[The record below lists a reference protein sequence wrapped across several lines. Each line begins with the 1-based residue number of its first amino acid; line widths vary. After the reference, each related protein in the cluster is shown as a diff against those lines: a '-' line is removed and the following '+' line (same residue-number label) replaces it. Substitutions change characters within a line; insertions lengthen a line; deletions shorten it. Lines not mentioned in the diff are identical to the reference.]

1 MRTPRLPAAA
11 LLTAAAVAIPC
22 GAWYLSGAREAA
34 RDAVALEREAEAD
47 AGAEAMRLAE
57 HLSHR
62 LDVLL
67 ETESAR
73 PPDHYHRHQEPA
85 TNACACPR
93 FRPSPLAGADPLIG
107 AHFQREPSGELA
119 FPAIPDEGRAA
130 ASEAAAGIEAAL
142 EGPTARPASVSL
154 PASGPERLLAVGP
167 FRWRTAALPSG
178 AALVAVREVRTSLHV
193 RRQGF
198 VVPASTLEAAL
209 ASPAGPV
216 RVGPGRADA
225 ANEAPL
231 ALPGAAWSV
240 RVSPG
245 PALADA
251 HRRAEERRSAFRRTF
266 AAGSAAALFA
276 ALLVV
281 GLVWQ
286 ADRAVA
292 ERARFAASAAHELRT
307 PLTGLR
313 LHAEMLASGLG
324 RMERSSDYAQR
335 IVDETT
341 RLTRV
346 VGNVLGFTRLERGTL
361 HVDRA
366 AGDVG
371 AALRTTAVRLAPL
384 AERAGARLAVTVPE
398 DLPLIAFDADALD
411 TILANLVDNALKY
424 ARDAEDRTVEVSVS
438 VEGPWLAVTVAD
450 GGPGVPPRL
459 RRRLFRPFTRASAPD
474 GPAGL
479 GLGLALVDGLARAH
493 GGRARFRPRAG
504 GGSAF
509 SVLLPVIV
517 DPTLWVNR

>member
-11 LLTAAAVAIPC
+11 LLTTAAVAIPC
-22 GAWYLSGAREAA
+22 GAWYVSGAREAA
-34 RDAVALEREAEAD
+34 RDAVALEQEAEAG

-73 PPDHYHRHQEPA
+73 PPDHYHRHREPA
-85 TNACACPR
+85 TSACACPR

-142 EGPTARPASVSL
+142 DGPVAAEPASARVA
-154 PASGPERLLAVGP
+154 ASGPERLLAVGP
-167 FRWRTAALPSG
+167 FRWRTAVLPSG
-178 AALVAVREVRTSLHV
+178 AALVAVREVRTSLNV

-216 RVGPGRADA
+216 RVAPGRSDA

-240 RVSPG
+240 SVSPG
-245 PALADA
+245 PALEDA
-251 HRRAEERRSAFRRTF
+251 KRRADERRSAFRRTF

-276 ALLVV
+276 ALLVM

-307 PLTGLR
+307 PLAGLR

-324 RMERSSDYAQR
+324 RIERSSDYARR
-335 IVDETT
+335 IVEETA

-361 HVDRA
+361 RVERSARDL
-366 AGDVG
+366 G
-371 AALRTTAVRLAPL
+371 AAVRASAARLAPL
-384 AERAGARLAVTVPE
+384 AERAGARLEVAVPE
-398 DLPLIAFDADALD
+398 DLPAAALDADALD

-424 ARDAEDRTVEVSVS
+424 ARDAEDRTVEVAVGA
-438 VEGPWLAVTVAD
+438 EGRWLRVTVAD
-450 GGPGVPPRL
+450 RGPGVPARL
-459 RRRLFRPFTRASAPD
+459 RRRLFRAFTRAAGPD

-493 GGRARFRPRAG
+493 GGRALFRPRPG

-509 SVLLPVIV
+509 CVLFPLA
-517 DPTLWVNR
+517 

>member
-1 MRTPRLPAAA
+1 
-11 LLTAAAVAIPC
+11 
-22 GAWYLSGAREAA
+22 
-34 RDAVALEREAEAD
+34 
-47 AGAEAMRLAE
+47 
-57 HLSHR
+57 
-62 LDVLL
+62 
-67 ETESAR
+67 
-73 PPDHYHRHQEPA
+73 
-85 TNACACPR
+85 
-93 FRPSPLAGADPLIG
+93 
-107 AHFQREPSGELA
+107 
-119 FPAIPDEGRAA
+119 
-130 ASEAAAGIEAAL
+130 
-142 EGPTARPASVSL
+142 
-154 PASGPERLLAVGP
+154 
-167 FRWRTAALPSG
+167 
-178 AALVAVREVRTSLHV
+178 
-193 RRQGF
+193 
-198 VVPASTLEAAL
+198 
-209 ASPAGPV
+209 
-216 RVGPGRADA
+216 
-225 ANEAPL
+225 
-231 ALPGAAWSV
+231 
-240 RVSPG
+240 PG
-245 PALADA
+245 PAIADA

-324 RMERSSDYAQR
+324 RKERSSDYAQR

-366 AGDVG
+366 AGDLG
-371 AALRTTAVRLAPL
+371 AAVRTTAARLAPL
-384 AERAGARLAVTVPE
+384 AEKAGARLAVTVPE
-398 DLPLIAFDADALD
+398 GLPSLAFDADALD

-424 ARDAEDRTVEVSVS
+424 ARDAQDRTVEVSVT
-438 VEGPWLAVTVAD
+438 VEGAWIAVTVAD

-459 RRRLFRPFTRASAPD
+459 RRRLFRPFTRAASPD

-493 GGRARFRPRAG
+493 GGRARFRPRPG

-509 SVLLPVIV
+509 SVLLPS
-517 DPTLWVNR
+517 T

>member
-1 MRTPRLPAAA
+1 
-11 LLTAAAVAIPC
+11 
-22 GAWYLSGAREAA
+22 
-34 RDAVALEREAEAD
+34 
-47 AGAEAMRLAE
+47 
-57 HLSHR
+57 
-62 LDVLL
+62 
-67 ETESAR
+67 
-73 PPDHYHRHQEPA
+73 
-85 TNACACPR
+85 
-93 FRPSPLAGADPLIG
+93 
-107 AHFQREPSGELA
+107 
-119 FPAIPDEGRAA
+119 
-130 ASEAAAGIEAAL
+130 
-142 EGPTARPASVSL
+142 
-154 PASGPERLLAVGP
+154 
-167 FRWRTAALPSG
+167 
-178 AALVAVREVRTSLHV
+178 VAVREVRTSLHV
-193 RRQGF
+193 RRQGSSSR
-198 VVPASTLEAAL
+198 PARSEASL

-216 RVGPGRADA
+216 RVAPGRAEA

-245 PALADA
+245 PGLADA

-361 HVDRA
+361 HVDRT

-371 AALRTTAVRLAPL
+371 AAVRTTAARLTPL
-384 AERAGARLAVTVPE
+384 VEKAGARLALTVPE
-398 DLPLIAFDADALD
+398 DLPPIAFDADALD

-424 ARDAEDRTVEVSVS
+424 ARDAEDRNVEVAVQP
-438 VEGPWLAVTVAD
+438 EGPWVALTVSD
-450 GGPGVPPRL
+450 RGPGVPGRM
-459 RRRLFRPFTRASAPD
+459 RRRLFRPFTRAAGAD

-493 GGRARFRPRAG
+493 GGRARFRPRPE

-509 SVLLPVIV
+509 SVLFPMA
-517 DPTLWVNR
+517 